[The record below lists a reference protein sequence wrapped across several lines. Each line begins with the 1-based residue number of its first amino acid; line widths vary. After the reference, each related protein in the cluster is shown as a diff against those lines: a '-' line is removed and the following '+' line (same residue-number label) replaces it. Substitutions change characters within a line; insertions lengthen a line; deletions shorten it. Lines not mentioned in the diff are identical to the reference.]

1 MYDDVI
7 KFRGRECDL
16 DPTPEYWQEN
26 SYDERYQAIL
36 AAIMEVR
43 GYLPSK
49 RMQPIREGVFKVQD
63 STTIDEVV
71 TIAKELKRPYK
82 IDCFQVSID
91 RRNNTAHLLFD
102 WNKRETGDSFFLNR
116 SQQIAMSVKILRF
129 LKLPRPKGTELW
141 RRQFL
146 VGEYEDNPEVFRS
159 VLGNLKH
166 AKLGKRSYRIVNDAL
181 TYMQQKCEGLVK

>member
-16 DPTPEYWQEN
+16 DPTPEYWQES
-26 SYDERYQAIL
+26 SYEERWQTIL
-36 AAIMEVR
+36 DAIMKAR

-71 TIAKELKRPYK
+71 AIAKKLKRWYK

-102 WNKRETGDSFFLNR
+102 WNRRETGDSIFLNR

-129 LKLPRPKGTELW
+129 LKLPRPEGTEYW
-141 RRQFL
+141 HRQFL
-146 VGEYEDNPEVFRS
+146 VDEYDDNPKVFSS
-159 VLGNLKH
+159 VMDNLKH
-166 AKLGKRSYRIVNDAL
+166 ANLSKRSYRVVNDAL
-181 TYMQQKCEGLVK
+181 TYLQQKCEGLVK